1 MRKPAFL
8 LTLSISTLVLAPLP
22 ASALDIFG
30 WKPFGSDA
38 KPVANA
44 PSSAE
49 EGAAAE
55 ELRRGESLEN
65 SGKVDDA
72 VKVYRSIVKTNGLTA
87 AAPKAQARI
96 GRILE
101 RQGSYKNAFTAYSDY
116 TAKYPRGGE
125 FDVVI
130 QAQFEIAKLFL
141 NGQKKKLLGVPIST
155 DYDKAKE
162 MFEEIV
168 KRAPFH
174 KLAPLAQ
181 FNVGQALE
189 KAGKP
194 SEALSA
200 YQEVIT
206 RYPSDAIAD
215 DAQYQIGYVQFHE
228 AQDGSYDQSAKLK
241 AREAFE
247 DFVNRYPASE
257 KVAQAKLN
265 IQALSGSDVKGTIE
279 VARFYDKTKN
289 YKAAVVYYNEVI
301 RNSPGSAES
310 GLAKKRIDELKS
322 LVGADALRSGPERAQ
337 SGDTA
342 LARRRAQALV
352 DVSSRPDFN
361 GPPISYPYPTVN
373 GRPSMRTTPLGPI
386 VEPALPTGDPLQS
399 APGAQPSA
407 PASGDPLIPPTLPP
421 PPAEGAK
428 PAEATKADAPKTDAA
443 PADADKT
450 KKQKSK

>member
-1 MRKPAFL
+1 MRKPAL
-8 LTLSISTLVLAPLP
+8 LFTLSISALVLAPLP
-22 ASALDIFG
+22 ADALDILG
-30 WKPFGSDA
+30 WKPFGSD
-38 KPVANA
+38 KKTESTA
-44 PSSAE
+44 PSSTE
-49 EGAAAE
+49 EGTAAE
-55 ELRRGESLEN
+55 EFRRGDALET
-65 SGKVDDA
+65 SGQLGDA
-72 VKVYRSIVKTNGLTA
+72 MKVYRGIVKANGLTA

-101 RQGSYKNAFTAYSDY
+101 RQGNYKDAFSAYSNY

-130 QAQFEIAKLFL
+130 QAQFEIAKLYL
-141 NGQKKKLLGVPIST
+141 GGQKKKLLGVPIST
-155 DYDKAKE
+155 DYEKAKE

-194 SEALSA
+194 TEAHGA
-200 YQEVIT
+200 YQEVVT
-206 RYPSDAIAD
+206 RYPGDAIAD
-215 DAQYQIGYVQFHE
+215 DAQYQMGYVQFRE

-241 AREAFE
+241 ARESFE

-257 KVAQAKLN
+257 KVAQARQN
-265 IQALSGSDVKGTIE
+265 IESLSGSDVKGTLE
-279 VARFYDKTKN
+279 VARFYDKAKN
-289 YKAAVVYYNEVI
+289 YRAAVVYYNDVI
-301 RNSPGSAES
+301 RNAPGSAES

-322 LVGADALRSGPERAQ
+322 LVGVDALRSGPERAQ

-352 DVSSRPDFN
+352 DVASRPDFN
-361 GPPISYPYPTVN
+361 GPPISYPYPTLN
-373 GRPSMRTTPLGPI
+373 GRPVMRTTPLGPI
-386 VEPALPTGDPLQS
+386 VEPALPTGDPLQL
-399 APGAQPSA
+399 APGTQSPAPPS
-407 PASGDPLIPPTLPP
+407 SEPLIPPTLPP

-428 PAEATKADAPKTDAA
+428 PAEDAKPDAA

-450 KKQKSK
+450 KKPKSK